1 MKGKNIVRSIVDL
14 CLSIIALVGVV
25 FALLASKQFY
35 DVIKYFTLV
44 SNCLAAAVFIFDFIL
59 LISKKDPIASKPFR
73 FLITVALVCV
83 FVVNLILLEPVR
95 KTPISFYEIFLHYVV
110 PVGALVTYYVFDIS
124 KGLKFRYSFTP
135 LILLAV
141 YGSYAIPLV
150 STGVWN
156 DFYGFLHLGNQSKLL
171 ENLLI
176 LVIIVLSTYLVS
188 LIIWLSNRLICAKLT
203 PIETTPVSE
212 EIPNEEPISDTSDS
226 PVVEFEQVELDNEE
240 EQMAKEVKKPAPKK
254 VEEKQP
260 AKKAAPLKKETPE
273 KKVEVKSTAKKE
285 VPAKKV
291 EVKPAAK
298 KEAPK
303 KIEPKKEVKIET
315 VNDDEEADDTPV
327 SYRIYHISKR
337 KDDGKWQVKF
347 AKGQKAIK
355 LFRTQAEAIE
365 YAKVLAENQGGSI
378 RIHSLKG
385 KIRK

>member
-110 PVGALVTYYVFDIS
+110 PVGALVTYYVFDII

-254 VEEKQP
+254 APAPKKVEEKQP

-273 KKVEVKSTAKKE
+273 
-285 VPAKKV
+285 KKV